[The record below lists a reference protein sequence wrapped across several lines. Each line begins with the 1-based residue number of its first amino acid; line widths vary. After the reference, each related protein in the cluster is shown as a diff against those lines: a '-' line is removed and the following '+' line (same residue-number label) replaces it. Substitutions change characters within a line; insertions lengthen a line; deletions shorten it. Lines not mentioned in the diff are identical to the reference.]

1 MALEHDFLM
10 TSFYH
15 YTTQDHLKDINESG
29 VIKTVESN
37 ISSETEHTGP
47 DVVWLFKDILQVV
60 PRMLFTFLTI
70 DNQSTSVMVPKCQIE
85 LTIGLDRDEVSRAD
99 KFMKRHNA
107 DPDWI
112 KHLEKSG
119 GQKLN
124 KQYVIERNI
133 SVEEITAVRF
143 REDLMAQR
151 KPRYAD

>member
-1 MALEHDFLM
+1 MIN
-10 TSFYH
+10 FYH
-15 YTTQDHLKDINESG
+15 YTTQDHLRDINESG

-37 ISSETEHTGP
+37 IALETEHAGP

-60 PRMLFTFLTI
+60 PRMLFTFLMI
-70 DNQSTSVMVPKCQIE
+70 DNQSTSVMVPKCQVE
-85 LTIGLDRDEVSRAD
+85 LTVGLDRNEVSRAD
-99 KFMKRHNA
+99 KFMKKHKS

-112 KHLEKSG
+112 KHLEKTG
-119 GQKLN
+119 GQKFN

-133 SVEEITAVRF
+133 NIEEITAVRF